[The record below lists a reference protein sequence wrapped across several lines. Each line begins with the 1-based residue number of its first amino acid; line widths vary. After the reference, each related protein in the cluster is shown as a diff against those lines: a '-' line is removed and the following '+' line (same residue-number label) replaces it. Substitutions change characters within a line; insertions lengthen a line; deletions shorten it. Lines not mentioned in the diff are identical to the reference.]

1 MYQAWRKR
9 RANCIS
15 VTTPSAKIAAGT
27 GASITLTLNLN
38 LNSNVYVPVPS
49 NTTASITSQVIQLAA
64 RTTHSWGYACT
75 Q

>member
-27 GASITLTLNLN
+27 GASITLNLN